1 MITLTFRTT
10 RPDTSVPFFV
20 DCPDY
25 AELVAKWS
33 DLSSILEIKP
43 TKEIS
48 DDQLMLTTV
57 YAFENRDIASMYF
70 SLLQGNLPE
79 WYTERNNYYE
89 THGHNLVV
97 TRVNSAGESAIVFR
111 I

>member
-1 MITLTFRTT
+1 MITFIFRTT

-20 DCPDY
+20 DCPDNV
-25 AELVAKWS
+25 ELVAKWV
-33 DLSSILEIKP
+33 DLSSILDVKH

-48 DDQLMLTTV
+48 DDQLILTTV
-57 YAFENRDIASMYF
+57 YEFENSDIASMYL

-79 WYTERNNYYE
+79 WYAERNTYYE
-89 THGHNLVV
+89 THGHTLVA
-97 TRVNSAGESAIVFR
+97 TRVSSKGESTVFFR